1 MTKIYLIFYKKAWIY
16 RLFTV
21 LAVKK
26 IVKKFKAKDKL
37 IMVKKG
43 ENIYKRKDGRWEGRY
58 IKERTPKNKIVYGYI
73 YGRHYSEVKD
83 KLTVVKAKYLV
94 SDYSI
99 TSYHGT
105 IENFIGNWMLS
116 TMKYT
121 VKPTTYSNYVR
132 LIKRHIIPTIGS
144 IKLQK
149 ITQENIQAWVYQLAQ
164 QKFASGTIR
173 NVFNILKNALN
184 VAVKQNYLNE
194 NPCNS
199 IVLPKTTTKKIASL
213 SLTDQRKI
221 ELVAL
226 QEKEC
231 SPIILALYSGMR
243 IGEIS
248 GLKWEDIDFEKK
260 TIHVKR
266 TITRITN
273 EHTTVK
279 KTEVI
284 AGTPKSNN
292 SERIIPLANNL
303 SNYLLEKKKYSSTD
317 YVISCNGG
325 LTEPRTI
332 NYRFKKITNKLG
344 FPEIRFHSLRHTFA
358 TRCIE
363 QGVDIAS
370 LSQIL
375 GHHSTKLTL
384 DTYADSLLENRQAAI
399 ATIDNLFL
407 NAQ

>member
-1 MTKIYLIFYKKAWIY
+1 
-16 RLFTV
+16 
-21 LAVKK
+21 
-26 IVKKFKAKDKL
+26 
-37 IMVKKG
+37 MVKKG

-58 IKERTPKNKIVYGYI
+58 IKERTPKNKIIYGYI
-73 YGRHYSEVKD
+73 YGKHYSEVKE
-83 KLTVVKAKYLV
+83 KLTVIKAKYLV
-94 SDYSI
+94 SNYTMSRYS
-99 TSYHGT
+99 GT
-105 IENFIGNWMLS
+105 VEDFIGNWMMS

-121 VKPTTYSNYVR
+121 IKPTTYSNYVR
-132 LIKRHIIPTIGS
+132 LIKRHIIPIIGT
-144 IKLQK
+144 IKLQT
-149 ITQENIQAWVYQLAQ
+149 ITQEDIQTLVYQLAQ
-164 QKFASGTIR
+164 QQFASGTIR

-184 VAVKQNYLNE
+184 VAVRQNYLYE
-194 NPCNS
+194 NPCKN
-199 IVLPKTTTKKIASL
+199 IILPKTTTKKITALSL
-213 SLTDQRKI
+213 SDQRKI
-221 ELVAL
+221 ELLAL

-248 GLKWEDIDFEKK
+248 GLKWEDIDLEKNI
-260 TIHVKR
+260 IHVRR

-273 EHTTVK
+273 EHTTLK

-292 SERIIPLANNL
+292 SERIIPLATNL
-303 SNYLLEKKKYSSTD
+303 SNYLLEKKKFSSNE

-344 FPEIRFHSLRHTFA
+344 LSEIRFHTLRHTFA
-358 TRCIE
+358 TRCLE

-384 DTYADSLLENRQAAI
+384 DTYTDSLLENRQAAI
-399 ATIDNLFL
+399 ATIDNLFM